1 MVTLQ
6 QSNIA
11 IAWNIHLYDV
21 VQISLA
27 FPSYSVQILLDF
39 QGRALPRLM
48 ADRIFTGSEE
58 RIPSVSS
65 ARNAS
70 DVKHKTKPEE
80 GHFACF
86 DQLNGVQSPQAIQA
100 YFQVKTNRG
109 AEVMA
114 SS

>member
-65 ARNAS
+65 ARNAL
-70 DVKHKTKPEE
+70 DVKHKTKREE
-80 GHFACF
+80 GHF
-86 DQLNGVQSPQAIQA
+86 DQVNGFQSPQAIQA
-100 YFQVKTNRG
+100 YFQVKTHCG
-109 AEVMA
+109 A
-114 SS
+114 